1 MQCIAAFCAAVIPC
15 GWASLRN
22 FLESRPLYPLKPSSK
37 KRTESRAKRSAHGA
51 RAGDAS
57 VDLTRLLDIV
67 GAFPRQTI
75 CVVGDFVLDEFVS
88 GEISRVSRE
97 APVLILRH
105 LRSEAYPG
113 GAANAVNNIAELGAR
128 VLPVGVL
135 GDDEGGQKLL
145 EFFRRKRVDVSGIV
159 RAREW
164 VTTTKTRYLAGW
176 THTTEQQVLRVDR
189 EGAGNLP
196 EKIADAVERKAQRM
210 ARRADAVLVSDYGMG
225 VATPLLVRKLKAKRL
240 TLDSRY
246 RLLEYRDAGV
256 SAATPNEPELEAAYH
271 ARVGTDAGKFQELG
285 ERALRDLGLEALIV
299 TRGKD
304 GLALFEGNS
313 DRGGGVPHAPK
324 HIPIYGSDTPVDVT
338 GAGDTVIA
346 VFTLA
351 LAAGATYL
359 EAAHLANY
367 AGGIVVMK
375 RRTATVTRAEL
386 EAALRREATAQR

>member
-1 MQCIAAFCAAVIPC
+1 M
-15 GWASLRN
+15 N
-22 FLESRPLYPLKPSSK
+22 LKPK
-37 KRTESRAKRSAHGA
+37 KEKTLKSAPAPQAANTPARRIHADSRSYR
-51 RAGDAS
+51 DTS
-57 VDLTRLLDIV
+57 VDIGRLLDLV
-67 GAFPRQTI
+67 SGFSRQVI

-105 LRSEAYPG
+105 RRTESYPG
-113 GAANAVNNIAELGAR
+113 GAANAVNNLVDLGAR
-128 VLPVGVL
+128 VLPVGVV
-135 GDDEGGQKLL
+135 GDDPGGHKVL
-145 EFFRRKRVDVSGIV
+145 EYFRLKEVNVSGIL
-159 RAREW
+159 RSSHW

-189 EGAGNLP
+189 EPNTEVPANLQAQ
-196 EKIADAVERKAQRM
+196 IARKARQASRS
-210 ARRADAVLVSDYGMG
+210 AAAVLVSDYGLG
-225 VATPLLVRKLKAKRL
+225 AAPPSLVRGLHARHV

-246 RLLEYRDAGV
+246 RLLEYRNAGIT
-256 SAATPNEPELEAAYH
+256 AATPNEPEIEAAYH
-271 ARVGTDAGKFQELG
+271 SHVGTDLGKLDDLG
-285 ERALRDLGLEALIV
+285 QRARRDLSLEALLV

-304 GLALFEGNS
+304 GMAIFEPN
-313 DRGGGVPHAPK
+313 RPTQHL
-324 HIPIYGSDTPVDVT
+324 PIYGSDAPVDVT

-367 AGGIVVMK
+367 AGGVVVMK

-386 EAALRREATAQR
+386 EAGLRRDATAGR